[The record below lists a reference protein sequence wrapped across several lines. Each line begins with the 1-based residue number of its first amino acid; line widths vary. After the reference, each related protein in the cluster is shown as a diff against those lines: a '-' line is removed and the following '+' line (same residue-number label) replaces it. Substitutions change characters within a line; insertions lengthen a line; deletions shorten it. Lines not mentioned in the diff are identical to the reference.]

1 MTVELA
7 HDEVRAW
14 LTLLRAPA
22 LGAAGIRELLGRHG
36 NAGASLSAARRD
48 DRVPESARRW
58 IAAPDGAVLD
68 ADLDWLAAPSHHL
81 ITCASVH
88 QVINEGSRWR
98 LVRCRTN
105 VKGGPALSCSPSRE
119 TGPEV

>member
-81 ITCASVH
+81 ITCAS
-88 QVINEGSRWR
+88 GDY
-98 LVRCRTN
+98 
-105 VKGGPALSCSPSRE
+105 PALLRDIPNAPAALFVVGDPACLWSPQIAIV
-119 TGPEV
+119 GA